1 MKIRNFAIIAHIDH
15 GKSTLADRL
24 MEITGLIDK
33 NNHDEQLLDRNPI
46 SRERGITIK
55 LAPVRLKYKNYIL
68 NLVDTPGHVDF
79 SYEVE
84 RTLACVEGVIL
95 LVDATQGIQAQTI
108 AHTYKALEQNLVV
121 IPVLNKIDRSEA
133 QVEKVRADL
142 ASFLKIDESE
152 VLSISAKTGQNCEAL
167 LKAVIEKIP
176 APKSAEVDSTVTQ
189 ALIFD
194 SYYDPHRGV
203 IAFVRVFGGSLQ
215 KGQRLKLIGS
225 SQNFVS
231 GEVGYFTPE
240 LDPSSK
246 LLENEIGYLVTGL
259 KSIKQV
265 RVGDT
270 FTTELL
276 PAPALPGYRKT
287 KPMVYAFI
295 FPTDNADYE
304 RLVAAMEKVALNDS
318 SLDFVITPAQVEF
331 QIRDQQFYEPIAKA
345 TVIIPQ
351 DYINAVMQL
360 SYEYRAR
367 ILTTTNLN
375 LQNQLVLGLEIP
387 LAELMGNNFFDTLK
401 SATSGYGSLDWE
413 FLEYRYVEA
422 SKLEILIN
430 LKPIDE
436 FSQIV
441 VKNKAFFVAQ
451 KYVTKL
457 QKLIPRQQF
466 EIKIQARFQNKI
478 IASSRVA
485 PFRKDVTAKLYG
497 GDRTRKDKLLKKQ
510 KKGKSDLKQVGTVS
524 IPKETFIKLFRD

>member
-1 MKIRNFAIIAHIDH
+1 
-15 GKSTLADRL
+15 
-24 MEITGLIDK
+24 
-33 NNHDEQLLDRNPI
+33 
-46 SRERGITIK
+46 
-55 LAPVRLKYKNYIL
+55 
-68 NLVDTPGHVDF
+68 
-79 SYEVE
+79 
-84 RTLACVEGVIL
+84 
-95 LVDATQGIQAQTI
+95 
-108 AHTYKALEQNLVV
+108 
-121 IPVLNKIDRSEA
+121 
-133 QVEKVRADL
+133 
-142 ASFLKIDESE
+142 
-152 VLSISAKTGQNCEAL
+152 
-167 LKAVIEKIP
+167 
-176 APKSAEVDSTVTQ
+176 
-189 ALIFD
+189 
-194 SYYDPHRGV
+194 
-203 IAFVRVFGGSLQ
+203 
-215 KGQRLKLIGS
+215 
-225 SQNFVS
+225 
-231 GEVGYFTPE
+231 
-240 LDPSSK
+240 
-246 LLENEIGYLVTGL
+246 
-259 KSIKQV
+259 
-265 RVGDT
+265 
-270 FTTELL
+270 
-276 PAPALPGYRKT
+276 
-287 KPMVYAFI
+287 
-295 FPTDNADYE
+295 
-304 RLVAAMEKVALNDS
+304 MEKVALNDS
-318 SLDFVITPAQVEF
+318 SLDYVGIYSQALGPGLRVGFLGLLHAEIIRERLEQEHNLDLVITPAQVEF